1 MLVLHDE
8 GFGAAV
14 AQRLTA
20 LPSVTTR
27 ATRLNQ
33 LPDAEVARSQAH
45 AAGYAFEPASETSE
59 RDFFIQAWGFVPA
72 GGH

>member
-27 ATRLNQ
+27 ATR